1 MAAAVLATATTYEA
15 PTVDNVNNDNVNTES
30 YIHILFFHEK
40 NRSADKKLFQ
50 QSKSRRKRDESYF
63 VNKRKLMC

>member
-40 NRSADKKLFQ
+40 IDLLIRNSFSNQKVAEKE
-50 QSKSRRKRDESYF
+50 KSHI
-63 VNKRKLMC
+63 L